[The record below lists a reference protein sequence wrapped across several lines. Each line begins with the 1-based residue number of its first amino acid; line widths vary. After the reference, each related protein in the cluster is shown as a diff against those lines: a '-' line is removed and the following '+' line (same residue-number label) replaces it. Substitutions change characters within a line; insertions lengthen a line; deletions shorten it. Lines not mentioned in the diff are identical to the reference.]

1 MPKPL
6 ACTIVANNY
15 LAYARVFT
23 RSFLERHPDGEV
35 HVLIVDRPHAGHR
48 YEDEPFAVTFADEL
62 GIPGFAH
69 FAFRYSILEL
79 NTAVKPSFLL
89 HLHEKTGCDRIC
101 YFDPDILVLG
111 DLSPLYETLGQ
122 ADAVLTPHLLAPI
135 EDTLV
140 PSERE
145 ILLSGVYNLGFL
157 GIACNERTLPFL
169 DWWRRRLERDCR
181 HEVERGLFVDQR
193 WMDLAPSFLP
203 RAEVLHDPGYNV
215 AYWNLMHRS
224 PTLRDGTWWVGG
236 SPLRFF
242 HFSGYDH
249 RRPDQISKYQNRF
262 TVANRPDVAPLFR
275 LYGERIRAE
284 GHEELAKIPYG
295 YGLFTDGTT
304 VPELA
309 RRALDLVD
317 PQGIRWPDP
326 FAAAGRESFL
336 AWLMEPVPTASG
348 VVLNRFALLLW
359 DHRPDLKQA
368 FPHPEGSDSG
378 RFAEWFAGRATG
390 PERVDEI
397 FVLPVQHS
405 LRMAGATLGGQDRS
419 GAAAIATLLPPPGS
433 PVVQRER
440 GLTREEVRWLT
451 ADAGFEPRR
460 RPRVPRFAM
469 ELHRRRADLVRT
481 FPDPLGSDREPFA
494 LWYTTYARMEY
505 QLPAPMI
512 RPILKTLP
520 WRKQTWARLW
530 WERQRMRERRAEAA
544 REAAALTRSALD
556 RPLPVPRPTLVPS
569 LADPSRGLNVLG
581 WSTAPTGVGEACRG
595 TLRAL
600 AEAGIAHATWNFG
613 DRGEGVNGPVAAGTQ
628 AQGLPYEVSLYH
640 VNADMMETVH
650 HWLPRAL
657 AHGRR
662 GIGYWFWELAYFP
675 LCFADA
681 FRYIEELWAPSRFC
695 LEAFRSIAPVEVR
708 FMPPCVVP
716 TTAAPAERADY
727 GIASRDFLFFNAF
740 DALSVPERK
749 NPEGLLGAFA
759 RVAQESRVPVHLLL
773 KVNHAAADPE
783 LVGRLEK
790 LSEGLPV
797 TLITRPMTR
806 GEMDALTAACDAYVS
821 LHRSEGLGLPLIE
834 AMYLGKP
841 VIATGYGGV
850 TDFLDGETGQV
861 VRHRMTAL
869 EKTQGPYPAGAAWA
883 EPDADH
889 AAELMLALAAAPESA
904 ADRVAAARRKVS
916 ELYCPAAAGERL
928 RRELARLREARPPEA
943 R

>member
-35 HVLIVDRPHAGHR
+35 HVLIVDRPHPGHR
-48 YEDEPFAVTFADEL
+48 YEDEPFTVTFADQL
-62 GIPGFAH
+62 GIPGFPH

-89 HLHEKTGCDRIC
+89 HLHRTTGCDRIC

-111 DLSPLYETLGQ
+111 DLAPLYEKLGRV
-122 ADAVLTPHLLAPI
+122 DAVLTPHLLAPI
-135 EDTLV
+135 EDNLV

-157 GIACNERTLPFL
+157 GIACNERTLVFL
-169 DWWRRRLERDCR
+169 DWWRRRLDRDCR

-203 RAEVLHDPGYNV
+203 RAEVLSDPGYNV
-215 AYWNLMHRS
+215 AYWNLMHRAPS
-224 PTLRDGTWWVGG
+224 LRDGEWWVGEV
-236 SPLRFF
+236 PLRFF

-262 TVANRPDVAPLFR
+262 TVAGRPDVAPLFR

-284 GHEELAKIPYG
+284 GHEELAKLPYG
-295 YGLFTDGTT
+295 YGRFTDGTV
-304 VPELA
+304 VPDLA
-309 RRALDLVD
+309 RRALDMID

-326 FAAAGRESFL
+326 FAAEDREGFL
-336 AWLMEPVPTASG
+336 AWLMEPVPTASA
-348 VVLNRFALLLW
+348 VVLNRFSLLLW

-368 FPHPEGSDSG
+368 FPHPEGSDSV
-378 RFAEWFAGRATG
+378 RYAEWFAGRVTG
-390 PERVDEI
+390 PERVDEVL
-397 FVLPVQHS
+397 VLPVQQS
-405 LRMAGATLGGQDRS
+405 LRLAGVVSEDNGRS
-419 GAAAIATLLPPPGS
+419 ASAALATLLPPVGS
-433 PVVQRER
+433 AALPRQR

-451 ADAGFEPRR
+451 ADAGFEPQR

-481 FPDPLGSDREPFA
+481 FPDPLGEDRESFA
-494 LWYTTYARMEY
+494 VWYTTYARMEY
-505 QLPAPMI
+505 RLPAALI
-512 RPILKTLP
+512 RPVLKTLP

-530 WERQRMRERRAEAA
+530 WERQRMRQRRAEAA
-544 REAAALTRSALD
+544 REAAELTRSALSH
-556 RPLPVPRPTLVPS
+556 PPEVQWPAPPPS
-569 LADPSRGLNVLG
+569 LADPTRGLNVLG
-581 WSTAPTGVGEACRG
+581 WSTSPTGVGEACRG

-600 AEAGIAHATWNFG
+600 GEAGIAYALWSFS
-613 DRGEGVNGPVAAGTQ
+613 DRCEGLLGPVAEAQT
-628 AQGLPYEVSLYH
+628 QGLPYEVSLYH

-650 HWLPRAL
+650 LWIPRGL

-662 GIGYWFWELAYFP
+662 SIGYWFWELAYFP
-675 LCFADA
+675 LCFAEA
-681 FRYIEELWAPSRFC
+681 FRYVEELWAPSRFC
-695 LEAFRSIAPVEVR
+695 LESFRSIAPVEVR
-708 FMPPCVVP
+708 WVPPCVVA
-716 TTAAPAERADY
+716 TTADPAERGEL
-727 GIASRDFLFFNAF
+727 GIPSRDFLFFNAF

-749 NPEGLLGAFA
+749 NPEGLLRAFA
-759 RVAQESRVPVHLLL
+759 RVARESPVPVHLLL
-773 KVNHAAADPE
+773 KVNHATADPE
-783 LVGRLEK
+783 LMGRLEK
-790 LSEGLPV
+790 LSEDLPV
-797 TLITRPMTR
+797 TLLTRPLTR
-806 GEMDALTAACDAYVS
+806 VEMDSLTAACDAYVS

-850 TDFLDGETGQV
+850 TDFLDAETGHV
-861 VRHRMTAL
+861 VDHRMVAL
-869 EKTQGPYPAGAAWA
+869 AKQRGPYPAGAVWA

-889 AAELMLALAAAPESA
+889 AADLMLALAAAPERSA
-904 ADRVAAARRKVS
+904 AKVEAARRRVHD
-916 ELYCPAAAGERL
+916 LYSPVAAGERL
-928 RRELARLREARPPEA
+928 RRELARFREAQ
-943 R
+943 